1 MDQNQ
6 LAKNLEDAV
15 LDSLP
20 EEAIERLAAISDKE
34 NFSRKEV
41 TEVLNE
47 YGININEMAKNL
59 VDEEGKNNEL

>member
-59 VDEEGKNNEL
+59 VDEEGNNNEL